1 MMTDI
6 ITQID
11 ALKYAAA
18 ALLSQEREQETRLE
32 VLLTKLE
39 SEPGGDDQEHYDESL
54 KGKID
59 KLKEELEEMKKER
72 EECRNKLEDLEED
85 LKKVSKKQKDV
96 DGIIESL
103 GKIKFNK

>member
-39 SEPGGDDQEHYDESL
+39 SEPGGDDPEHESL

-85 LKKVSKKQKDV
+85 LKKVSRKQKDV